1 MNPKGER
8 NIPASIA
15 FVLSQRPASIASVK
29 LANRGT
35 PLTPQGR
42 TSIHPYDCP
51 SSFFVCVLA
60 SGPAS
65 RASVATLAK
74 IYAPKALPLPS
85 IRAARSCPRWI
96 SPGSGASPAHAGAPA
111 EHPGHPG
118 GPQRPQ
124 KAAGRAGA
132 AARLSARQR
141 GRTCPGSAAARPI
154 DLPSA
159 EGAAG
164 ALDPGRAQL
173 PALDLSRIRSRP
185 GHAGAPKSNC

>member
-35 PLTPQGR
+35 PLTPQGALLYTR
-42 TSIHPYDCP
+42 MTARAVFLFASLRPALQAGQAWPHLRKSTSRRRCRCP
-51 SSFFVCVLA
+51 RSE
-60 SGPAS
+60 P
-65 RASVATLAK
+65 
-74 IYAPKALPLPS
+74 
-85 IRAARSCPRWI
+85 RAA
-96 SPGSGASPAHAGAPA
+96 AHAGSLPDQEQAQPMP
-111 EHPGHPG
+111 ERLQNIQGT
-118 GPQRPQ
+118 QE
-124 KAAGRAGA
+124 AAGRAGA

-141 GRTCPGSAAARPI
+141 GRTCPGSAAAGLI
-154 DLPSA
+154 DLPRA

-164 ALDPGRAQL
+164 ALDPGREQL